1 MTNIRQ
7 LTFNGDNGEAYFS
20 NDNKKLIFQSKR
32 DGNQCDKMY
41 EYDLIENKITPL
53 PVDRGAF
60 TCGYYGLNDELF
72 ISSTIESGA
81 DCPAIYKHPNPH
93 KYIWPL
99 RPFHI
104 YSWKSGSGI
113 KKLSTVNGYNAETT
127 AHPFEEKL
135 IFTSMQNGDIDL
147 YEMNYNGQNVKRITT
162 EYGYD
167 GGAFFSPDGEK
178 IVWRA
183 WYPETDEEK
192 KQWKTNLEKKYIEA
206 VPLDLYIA
214 DRNGK
219 NKKRLT
225 NNGATNWAPFWHPD
239 GEQIIFSSNKDD
251 WNEKY
256 QSYGHNFELY
266 LINIHSLHV
275 DRITV
280 NDTFDSFPMFSF
292 DGKQLVFCS
301 NRNSENARQTNV
313 FIADITYP

>member
-20 NDNKKLIFQSKR
+20 NDNRKLIFQSKR

-41 EYDLIENKITPL
+41 EYDLIENTITPL
-53 PVDRGAF
+53 PIEKGAF

-113 KKLSTVNGYNAETT
+113 KKLTIVNGYNAETT

-147 YEMNYNGQNVKRITT
+147 YEMDYNGQDVKRITT

-167 GGAFFSPDGEK
+167 GGAFFSPDGKK

-266 LINIHSLHV
+266 LININSLHV
-275 DRITV
+275 DRITG
-280 NDTFDSFPMFSF
+280 NDTFDSFPMFSS